1 LKKFTQRNFSCSGT
15 LSTRPQHPYT
25 KALLS
30 AVPVPDPEAARKG
43 IIRNGNAPSPP
54 AGAAFHTQ

>member
-1 LKKFTQRNFSCSGT
+1 MR
-15 LSTRPQHPYT
+15 PYT

-54 AGAAFHTQ
+54 GGAAFLTK